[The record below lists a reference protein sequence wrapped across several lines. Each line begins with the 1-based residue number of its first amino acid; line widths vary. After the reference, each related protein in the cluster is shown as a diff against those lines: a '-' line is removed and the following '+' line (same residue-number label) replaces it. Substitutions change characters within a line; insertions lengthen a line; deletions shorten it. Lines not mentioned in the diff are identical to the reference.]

1 MTRFSHA
8 AALGLAFFGLAGCGA
23 PRAPAPAP
31 NANAPNAD
39 ANANAPN
46 LNAPAERVSRLV
58 ERYWDERAPMDNE
71 LAPQS
76 LADSLA
82 VERRFLA
89 EMLAIPREP
98 LDAESRLTYDIFRRQ
113 REQDIEA
120 LTYPTELLPINPFY
134 GPPLDLAR
142 AAADMA
148 EYPLKTARDYAN
160 WLLRIEHSVRWMRQA
175 VANMREGMRRGYTS
189 PRVLMERALPLLQGL
204 GADTPANVFY
214 VPLRTLPEA
223 ITDPERTRLSTAL
236 NHAVKDQLLPGIREL
251 HDFIQSDY
259 LPRTRQSVALA
270 ALPLGSSWYASL
282 VRRAADTPLTPGEIH
297 VIGTAEVERIRA
309 RLQALPVPP
318 PAAGSVDLLAAYR
331 DLKVQTLAALPG
343 LFSALPQADFEIRA
357 AGALGD
363 PGVAVWYQRA
373 APDGAAPAI
382 LYVNTAT
389 GARPATVDIAQFLQE
404 ALPGRHVQS
413 ALQQENAEL
422 PKFRRW
428 GARWGAPLWPAARL
442 AAPRFGGAPG
452 LGGAPGFVQGW
463 ALYAASLGEEWGL
476 YRDDEAR
483 RGAAS
488 AQLKCAAALVVDT
501 GLHAKGWTRAQAV
514 EYLRAQLALDDA
526 GAALMTDRFVAEP
539 AEALACK
546 MGELKFQALRA
557 RAQQALGAKFDYRE
571 YHSEVL
577 KDGAMPLDILD
588 AKLQAWMEARR

>member
-8 AALGLAFFGLAGCGA
+8 VALGLAFFGIAGCGA
-23 PRAPAPAP
+23 PRAPAPAPAP

-39 ANANAPN
+39 AP
-46 LNAPAERVSRLV
+46 PERVSRIV
-58 ERYWDERAPMDNE
+58 ERYWDERAPAGNE

-89 EMLAIPREP
+89 EMLAVPRAP
-98 LDAESRLTYDIFRRQ
+98 LNAGSRLTYDIFRRQ

-120 LTYPTELLPINPFY
+120 FTYPAELLPIDPFE

-148 EYPLKTARDYAN
+148 EYPLKTAQDYAN

-175 VANMREGMRRGYTS
+175 IANMREGMGRGYTS

-204 GADTPANVFY
+204 GADTAANVFY
-214 VPLRTLPEA
+214 VPLGTLPEA
-223 ITDPERTRLSTAL
+223 IKDPERTRLSKAL

-251 HDFIQSDY
+251 HDFIQTDY

-282 VRRAADTPLTPGEIH
+282 VRRATDTPLTPGEIH
-297 VIGTAEVERIRA
+297 GIGTAEVERVRA
-309 RLQALPVPP
+309 RLQALPAQP
-318 PAAGSVDLLAAYR
+318 PAADSVDLLTAYR
-331 DLKVQTLAALPG
+331 DLKIQTLAALPG

-357 AGALGD
+357 SGAFGDAGA
-363 PGVAVWYQRA
+363 AVSYQRSA
-373 APDGAAPAI
+373 ADGAAPAI
-382 LYVNTAT
+382 LYVNTAA

-428 GARWGAPLWPAARL
+428 GARWGAPRWAAPRL

-463 ALYAASLGEEWGL
+463 ALYAASLGEELGL

-483 RGAAS
+483 RAAAS

-514 EYLRAQLALDDA
+514 AYLRAQLALDDA
-526 GAALMTDRFVAEP
+526 GATLMTDRFVAEP

-557 RAQQALGAKFDYRE
+557 RAQQVLGVKFDYRE

-588 AKLQAWMEARR
+588 AKLQVWMEAQR

>member
-1 MTRFSHA
+1 MNLAPAYNRSVTRFSHA
-8 AALGLAFFGLAGCGA
+8 VALGLAFFGLAGCGA
-23 PRAPAPAP
+23 PRAPVPAPAPNDAP
-31 NANAPNAD
+31 NANAPNA
-39 ANANAPN
+39 NANAP
-46 LNAPAERVSRLV
+46 PERVSRIV
-58 ERYWDERAPMDNE
+58 ERYWDERAPLGNE

-89 EMLAIPREP
+89 ELLAIPRDP
-98 LDAESRLTYDIFRRQ
+98 LNAESRLTYDIFRRQ

-120 LTYPTELLPINPFY
+120 LTYPAELLPINPFD

-148 EYPLKTARDYAN
+148 EYPLKTAQDYAN

-175 VANMREGMRRGYTS
+175 IANMREGMGRGYTS
-189 PRVLMERALPLLQGL
+189 PRALMERALPLLQGL
-204 GADTPANVFY
+204 GADTTANVFY
-214 VPLRTLPEA
+214 VPLGTLPEA
-223 ITDPERTRLSTAL
+223 IKDPERTRLSVAL
-236 NHAVKDQLLPGIREL
+236 NHAVRDQLLPGIREL

-259 LPRTRQSVALA
+259 LLRTRLSVALA
-270 ALPLGSSWYASL
+270 ALPLGTSWYASL
-282 VRRAADTPLTPGEIH
+282 VRRATDSPLTPSEIH
-297 VIGTAEVERIRA
+297 GIGSAEVERIRA
-309 RLQALPVPP
+309 RLQALPAPP
-318 PAAGSVDLLAAYR
+318 PAVGSIDPLTAYR
-331 DLKVQTLAALPG
+331 DLKIQTLAAVPG

-357 AGALGD
+357 AGVLGD
-363 PGVAVWYQRA
+363 AGAAVSYQRA
-373 APDGAAPAI
+373 ATDGATPAI
-382 LYVNTAT
+382 LYVNMAT

-413 ALQQENAEL
+413 ALQQENADL

-428 GARWGAPLWPAARL
+428 GAPRFG
-442 AAPRFGGAPG
+442 APRF
-452 LGGAPGFVQGW
+452 GGAPGFVQGW
-463 ALYAASLGEEWGL
+463 ALYAASLGEELGL

-526 GAALMTDRFVAEP
+526 GASLMTDRFVAEP

-546 MGELKFQALRA
+546 MGELKFQALRG
-557 RAQQALGAKFDYRE
+557 RAQQVLGAKFDYRE

-588 AKLQAWMEARR
+588 ARLQAWMEAQR